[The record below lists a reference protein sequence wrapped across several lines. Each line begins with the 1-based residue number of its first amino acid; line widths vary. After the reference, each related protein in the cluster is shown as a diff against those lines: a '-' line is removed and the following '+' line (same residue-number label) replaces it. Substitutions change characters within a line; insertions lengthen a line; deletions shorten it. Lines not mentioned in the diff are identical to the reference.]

1 MKKNLLNKQLI
12 KAISLGISASMALQ
26 PVTAL
31 ANDSVDPIAPEN
43 AGVEKQ
49 QVTGVQAVD
58 DAAEESVNANTAF
71 ANSVSG
77 DNGVAKSA
85 EAVDGLFNANEPDK
99 ISNADLN
106 TFYNNNKEN
115 INKDVETVKECSNT
129 VSGNVDTL
137 SKDAKSLSGTEKER
151 NEAVTILEGTA
162 NVNEA
167 AKNAD
172 EAFDNVSETI
182 DAANDK
188 ISNAKTQSQAQ
199 EVYDEA
205 AAAVK
210 DAEEK
215 LAQATEEF
223 NSKKAAYED
232 ALKKANEA
240 QKAYSDAMTKASK
253 DAEEAAKNLLVAK
266 KAAEQLKNDM
276 IVAKAA
282 LDDAE
287 KKAKEAGELDV
298 EGKNIAASTAK
309 VAYDAEVEN
318 VNKLNGD
325 IAAGKAAVEDLKTAT
340 DNYNAL
346 KSEKESIINAGVTA
360 KTELESATT
369 AYNNLKTEKEKL
381 ITAGQNAAKDVFE
394 EGSEAATLQ
403 NTISGHVALGIVTD
417 DVNHNRDIAF
427 ELIKIYNPG
436 AIVERTDK
444 QDFFTPFLHYFAVKI
459 NGVEHWFDFET
470 DKNGQNIV
478 VLERKYIEGK
488 FTGIKLPTAT
498 TWPTGYSKQG
508 YISECNARIAK
519 LSTAKQNIISAG
531 STAAEDLKTATENYN
546 TLKAGK
552 DALISAGD
560 TASSDLATATTD
572 YENFKAGKDA
582 LISAGETASSNL
594 SSAKNARNQA
604 ETTWNNA
611 VAAADLAAKTKAEYE
626 KVREKYNA
634 LKIAADTAVANVNIA
649 TTNLNTL
656 KTEIEMLVNSKDTDE
671 TKLKLAELT
680 SQYSIAMKKLENANT
695 TKETV
700 EKALEE
706 TKNNCE
712 TKKAEIQKAEE
723 ARRRAE
729 EEARRNQEN
738 NSNDGQ
744 NQSSD
749 SASEYATVIPTVT
762 NTGKKPAA
770 TTLETAEVLGAKR
783 ATTKKATKVT
793 KTSTK
798 KSTGKASE
806 EKEDAK
812 LAAEEKAETVEAV
825 ETTETVVTP
834 SEDVKT
840 TDGQNVDNSEATIAD
855 EQTALADSVE
865 NAGQKHFPWIVVA
878 ILGVLGISVE
888 EVVRRGSKKAK
899 EKANK
904 D

>member
-31 ANDSVDPIAPEN
+31 ANDSVDPISPEN
-43 AGVEKQ
+43 AGVEEQ
-49 QVTGVQAVD
+49 QVTGVKAVD
-58 DAAEESVNANTAF
+58 DAAEVIVDANTAF

-115 INKDVETVKECSNT
+115 INKDVETVKESSNT
-129 VSGNVDTL
+129 VSGNLDTL

-172 EAFDNVSETI
+172 EAFDNASETI
-182 DAANDK
+182 DAAKDK
-188 ISNAKTQSQAQ
+188 ISNANTQDQAQ
-199 EVYDEA
+199 EAYDEA
-205 AAAVK
+205 AIAV
-210 DAEEK
+210 EEANK
-215 LAQATEEF
+215 NLEKATEEF

-232 ALKKANEA
+232 ALNKANEA

-253 DAEEAAKNLLVAK
+253 DAEEAAKNLAEAK
-266 KAAEQLKNDM
+266 KAAEKLRDDM
-276 IVAKAA
+276 IAAKAA

-298 EGKNIAASTAK
+298 EKMNGAASTAK

-325 IAAGKAAVEDLKTAT
+325 IAAGKAAAEDLKTAT
-340 DNYNAL
+340 DNYDAL
-346 KSEKESIINAGVTA
+346 KSKKKSIINAGVTA
-360 KTELESATT
+360 KAELDSATT

-403 NTISGHVALGIVTD
+403 NAIKGHVELERVWNKTWE
-417 DVNHNRDIAF
+417 VEHNSNIAF
-427 ELIKIYNPG
+427 ELIKIYNPS
-436 AIVERTDK
+436 AVRKNEEN
-444 QDFFTPFLHYFAVKI
+444 FTVGDHYFTVEI
-459 NGVEHWFDFET
+459 NGTERHFDFGT
-470 DKNGQNIV
+470 DEKGDNIWV
-478 VLERKYIEGK
+478 KEQVGGKIRLGVLLGAKSVD
-488 FTGIKLPTAT
+488 
-498 TWPTGYSKQG
+498 TGYSKQR
-508 YISECNARIAK
+508 YISECQDRIAK
-519 LSTAKQNIISAG
+519 LSTAKKNIISAG

-572 YENFKAGKDA
+572 YVKFKAGKDA
-582 LISAGETASSNL
+582 LISAGETAYSNL
-594 SSAKNARNQA
+594 SSAENARNQA

-611 VAAADLAAKTKAEYE
+611 VAAAELAAKTKAEYE
-626 KVREKYNA
+626 KVLEKYNA
-634 LKIAADTAVANVNIA
+634 LKIAAGTAAANVNIA

-656 KTEIEMLVNSKDTDE
+656 KTEIEMLVKSEDTDE

-712 TKKAEIQKAEE
+712 TKIAEIQKAEE

-744 NQSSD
+744 SQSSD
-749 SASEYATVIPTVT
+749 SASEYATVIPTVA
-762 NTGKKPAA
+762 NTTKKPAA

-798 KSTGKASE
+798 KSTDKVSE
-806 EKEDAK
+806 EKEETK
-812 LAAEEKAETVEAV
+812 LAAEEKDETVEAV
-825 ETTETVVTP
+825 ETTKTAVTP

-840 TDGQNVDNSEATIAD
+840 TDGQNVDNAETTIAD
-855 EQTALADSVE
+855 EQTALTDSVE

-899 EKANK
+899 EKAKK